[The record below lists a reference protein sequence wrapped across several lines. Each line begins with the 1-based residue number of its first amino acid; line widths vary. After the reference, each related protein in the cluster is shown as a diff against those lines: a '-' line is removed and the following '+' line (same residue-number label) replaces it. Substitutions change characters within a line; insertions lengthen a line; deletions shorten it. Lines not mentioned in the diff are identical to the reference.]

1 MADAGAAPLE
11 LGTEKIG
18 TLLRKFAV
26 PGIIAQTA
34 ASLYNMVDSI
44 YIGHIPDVGSYAISG
59 LAVTFPL
66 MNISIALGT
75 LVGVG
80 AMTLISIMLG
90 QKKYESAG
98 KVLSNTLTLN
108 VIIGVVFTIMALA
121 FLDPILYFF
130 GASERTIPFARD
142 YMTIIIL
149 GNTFTHLLH
158 GFNGIIRSSG
168 HPKTAMG
175 LTLFTVISNAI
186 LDPIFIF
193 GLGMGIKGAAL
204 ATVICQ
210 ILALVYTFKFLG
222 DKKHFLHF
230 SKPLFRLNGR
240 IARQSLAIGLGP
252 FMMNVAASL
261 VALFVNQQLRK
272 YGGDLAIGAYGI
284 VNRFVMLFAM
294 ICMGFNQG
302 LQPIAGYNF
311 GARQY
316 KRVKEVF
323 ILTAKWEV
331 LVTTVCFL
339 IAMFV
344 PQVAAGMFT
353 NDPELL
359 GLSSRGMRIMCS
371 GFALVGFG
379 MASGNFFQCLGMVK
393 KSIFLSLS
401 RQLLFLLPFIYT
413 LPLWFQ
419 ETGVWISFPIS
430 DILNIIVSA
439 IFIAGLFKKFNLMN
453 DGDDP
458 ELLGG
463 ITTTRRVDHP
473 TLQRAFSN
481 LRRFLPFN
489 NSTRV

>member
-1 MADAGAAPLE
+1 MADSSAAPLE
-11 LGTEKIG
+11 LGTESIG
-18 TLLRKFAV
+18 KLLRKFAV

-44 YIGHIPDVGSYAISG
+44 YIGHIPNVGSYAISG

-90 QKKYESAG
+90 QKNYDAAS

-108 VIIGVVFTIMALA
+108 VIIGILFTVVAMV

-130 GASERTIPFARD
+130 GASENTIPFARD

-193 GLGMGIKGAAL
+193 VLGMGIKGAAL
-204 ATVICQ
+204 ATVLCQ
-210 ILALVYTFKFLG
+210 ILALTYTLKFLA

-230 SKPLFRLNGR
+230 TKPVFRLDAK
-240 IARQSLAIGLGP
+240 IAKQSLAIGLGP

-284 VNRFVMLFAM
+284 INRFVMLFAM

-302 LQPIAGYNF
+302 LQPIAGYNY

-316 KRVKEVF
+316 KRVKEIFV
-323 ILTAKWEV
+323 LTAKWEV
-331 LVTTVCFL
+331 LVTTTCFL
-339 IAMFV
+339 IAMFI
-344 PQVAAGMFT
+344 PEVAVGLFT
-353 NDPELL
+353 NDPELKTIAVR
-359 GLSSRGMRIMCS
+359 GLRITTS

-401 RQLLFLLPFIYT
+401 RQLLFLLPFLYT

-439 IFIAGLFKKFNLMN
+439 ILIIDIFRKFNRLK
-453 DGDDP
+453 DGEDASS
-458 ELLGG
+458 LGG
-463 ITTTRRVDHP
+463 AV
-473 TLQRAFSN
+473 
-481 LRRFLPFN
+481 
-489 NSTRV
+489 

>member
-1 MADAGAAPLE
+1 MADAAAAPLE

-18 TLLRKFAV
+18 PLLRKFAV

-44 YIGHIPDVGSYAISG
+44 YIGHIPDVGPYAISG

-90 QKKYESAG
+90 QKNYVAAG

-108 VIIGVVFTIMALA
+108 TIIGVVFTVVALL
-121 FLDPILYFF
+121 FLDPILFFF
-130 GASERTIPFARD
+130 GASENTIKFARD

-149 GNTFTHLLH
+149 GNTFTHLMH

-168 HPKTAMG
+168 HPRTAMG

-193 GLGMGIKGAAL
+193 ALGMGIRGAAL

-210 ILALVYTFKFLG
+210 VLALFYTFKFLG

-240 IARQSLAIGLGP
+240 IARQALAIGLGP

-316 KRVKEVF
+316 HRVREVF
-323 ILTAKWEV
+323 VLAAKWEV

-344 PQVAAGMFT
+344 PQLAVGMFT

-359 GLSSRGMRIMCS
+359 GLASKGLRYTCAS
-371 GFALVGFG
+371 FALVGFG
-379 MASGNFFQCLGMVK
+379 MASGNLFQCLGMVK

-401 RQLLFLLPFIYT
+401 RQLLFLLPLLYT
-413 LPLWFQ
+413 LPLWFK
-419 ETGVWISFPIS
+419 EVGVWISFPIS
-430 DILNIIVSA
+430 DLLNITVSA
-439 IFIAGLFKKFNLMN
+439 FFIANLFKKFRLMN

-463 ITTTRRVDHP
+463 ITTRRRIDHP

-481 LRRFLPFN
+481 LKRFLPFN
-489 NSTRV
+489 STRP

>member
-1 MADAGAAPLE
+1 MSENSAAPLE
-11 LGTEKIG
+11 LGTERIG
-18 TLLRKFAV
+18 SLLRKYAV

-90 QKKYESAG
+90 QKNYAAAS

-108 VIIGVVFTIMALA
+108 LIIGLVFTAVALA

-130 GASERTIPFARD
+130 GASENTIPFARD

-193 GLGMGIKGAAL
+193 ALNLGIKGAAL
-204 ATVICQ
+204 ATVLCQ
-210 ILALVYTFKFLG
+210 VLALAYTIKFLA

-230 SKPLFRLNGR
+230 TKPVFRLEGR
-240 IARQSLAIGLGP
+240 IAKQSLAIGVGP

-316 KRVKEVF
+316 KRVKEIFV
-323 ILTAKWEV
+323 LTAKWEV

-339 IAMFV
+339 IAMFI
-344 PQVAAGMFT
+344 PDVAVGLFT
-353 NDPELL
+353 NDPELK
-359 GLSSRGMRIMCS
+359 GLAARGLRICNS

-419 ETGVWISFPIS
+419 ETGVWVSFPIS

-439 IFIAGLFKKFNLMN
+439 VLIIDIFRKFNKLQ
-453 DGDDP
+453 DGEDASS
-458 ELLGG
+458 LGG
-463 ITTTRRVDHP
+463 AV
-473 TLQRAFSN
+473 
-481 LRRFLPFN
+481 
-489 NSTRV
+489 